1 MSIKSIFSTLIVFL
15 FITITIFIVNFSDIY
30 ADLQRNFLNTEF
42 EKILLR
48 HAEMIDNEIIQA
60 KNNLLRLKEHI
71 SLFEIDTLPRE
82 EALTYL
88 KKLMANNLQ
97 FNKNQYN
104 GYFAFET
111 SKAQKYFGKEAYIL
125 TVHKNYEEINT
136 ADYGKPENSIAE
148 EWTDPAYLTNPE
160 EVWYHIAKRS
170 QGIEMTPV
178 YFDATYMKT
187 WLYTVGIGLYE
198 DGQFQGMVGIDI
210 LLDSFFKSVEDI
222 NIGSTGGVFLA
233 DSESG
238 KVFTR
243 VEELNNIY
251 GFLDIKQRLKSNLYD
266 AGISRNIWQPIFQN
280 NVSQVVVT
288 GVDEQA
294 YLVSS
299 RKLEQLPLTIVAYGS
314 KRELY
319 AVLYKN
325 LFFFISIGII
335 VLGGLTLVSFLII
348 RKLTTPI
355 THLIEAM
362 KKVKDR
368 KISSSAL
375 GDDIIKARVSIE
387 GTVET
392 RELGE
397 IFNSMAEQLK
407 TSFETLEIKNK
418 ELQRLDKL
426 KDEFLANT
434 SHELRTP
441 LNGIIGLAESLID
454 GATGK
459 LADNTKT
466 NLAMIVSSGKR
477 LSHLVND
484 ILDFSKLKQKNIE
497 LQLKPVG
504 LREIVEVVLTLSQPL
519 VRQKSLQLINA
530 IGPSLPAAHADEN
543 RLQQILHNLIGNAI
557 KFTESGRIE
566 ISANV
571 VENLSRFENEI
582 ALVVTVSD
590 TGIGIPKNKLDQIF
604 ESFEQADGSTAREY
618 GGTGLG
624 LAVTK
629 QLVQLHGGDIW
640 VQSKVGVGSQFSF
653 TLPISADK
661 VETQPDQLSVISLKL
676 PEAPVSVET
685 AAAAPSA
692 TKGQFKILVVD
703 DEPVNL
709 QVIVNHL
716 SLQHYTIV
724 SASSGTEALAL
735 IEDGLKPDVIL
746 LDVMMPKMTGYEV
759 TQKLR
764 ERWQAD
770 ELPILLLTAKNQLAD
785 LVVGL
790 ETGANDYLTKPV
802 SKDELLARI
811 KTHIHI
817 KELQAQALRLVKE
830 NEERLRQ
837 FLEAMPVGV
846 FVLDANGQPHYINET
861 ALRILNK
868 GLETDATPEQLP
880 EVYQA
885 YIAGTDQL
893 YPTERQPLV
902 QALRGH
908 KTSIDDMEIHQNNR
922 IIPLEVRGTPIF
934 DKRGKI
940 TYAIVALQDI
950 SERLKREKAE
960 RAREAAEAV
969 NKAIMESI
977 QYAKIIQSAL
987 LPNMAQVKTIL
998 PKSFFLWM
1006 PRDIVGGDMLYIDS
1020 FEDSFIVVLMDCTG
1034 HGVPGAFMTM
1044 VASTNLRRIIKD
1056 EGCHEPS
1063 DILKRLNFL
1072 VKTSLQQD
1080 TEYARSDDGLD
1091 AAICLVKPH
1100 EKNLTFAGAKLPFFY
1115 INNDQLKVIKGDKQS
1130 LGYKKSD
1137 LSFTFRTH
1145 IVKIEQGMCCYLTT
1159 DGFIDQLGGPKRFP
1173 FGNKRFKNLLMAN
1186 CHHAFYEQSEK
1197 LLQAFNEYKGDN
1209 DRQDDVTVV
1218 GFGF

>member
-1 MSIKSIFSTLIVFL
+1 MKMSFGFKIGLAISLLAVGITTFSVYLFYSVSYELVYTQTVNRLSDIGRTGAFL
-15 FITITIFIVNFSDIY
+15 FDQAQRERIKQLTQSLEKQALPLTDKMKELPEGETI
-30 ADLQRNFLNTEF
+30 EG
-42 EKILLR
+42 
-48 HAEMIDNEIIQA
+48 
-60 KNNLLRLKEHI
+60 
-71 SLFEIDTLPRE
+71 LP
-82 EALTYL
+82 
-88 KKLMANNLQ
+88 
-97 FNKNQYN
+97 
-104 GYFAFET
+104 
-111 SKAQKYFGKEAYIL
+111 
-125 TVHKNYEEINT
+125 
-136 ADYGKPENSIAE
+136 PEVA
-148 EWTDPAYLTNPE
+148 
-160 EVWYHIAKRS
+160 
-170 QGIEMTPV
+170 
-178 YFDATYMKT
+178 ATYMASADFQTLVQTLRQIKAGT
-187 WLYTVGIGLYE
+187 RREVTQL
-198 DGQFQGMVGIDI
+198 GQLERLSPNPTDPYLVTYAY
-210 LLDSFFKSVEDI
+210 LLVKWSEYSQF
-222 NIGSTGGVFLA
+222 NLLTFLA
-233 DSESG
+233 DADYDESG
-238 KVFTR
+238 N
-243 VEELNNIY
+243 E
-251 GFLDIKQRLKSNLYD
+251 
-266 AGISRNIWQPIFQN
+266 
-280 NVSQVVVT
+280 
-288 GVDEQA
+288 
-294 YLVSS
+294 
-299 RKLEQLPLTIVAYGS
+299 
-314 KRELY
+314 
-319 AVLYKN
+319 
-325 LFFFISIGII
+325 
-335 VLGGLTLVSFLII
+335 
-348 RKLTTPI
+348 TPI
-355 THLIEAM
+355 GLLYRPPLEALRTF
-362 KKVKDR
+362 D
-368 KISSSAL
+368 
-375 GDDIIKARVSIE
+375 

-392 RELGE
+392 TDYYTDQWGTFLSAIVPIKDAQGQVIAVLALDYDVTSEVNQLNRLWHICLMIIGASIVLSLMMAAGIARWLGQPLAKLQAGAQQLHNGDFNTFIDIKSQDEFGVLADTFNEMTVQLQESFNALEANNREL
-397 IFNSMAEQLK
+397 Q
-407 TSFETLEIKNK
+407 
-418 ELQRLDKL
+418 QLDKL

-466 NLAMIVSSGKR
+466 NLAMIVYSGKR

-504 LREIVEVVLTLSQPL
+504 LREIANVVLTLNQPL
-519 VRQKSLQLINA
+519 VRQKPLQLVNA

-543 RLQQILHNLIGNAI
+543 RLQQIFHNLIGNAI
-557 KFTESGRIE
+557 KFTESGRVE

-571 VENLSRFENEI
+571 VENIGSFENGLAI
-582 ALVVTVSD
+582 TVSD
-590 TGIGIPKNKLDQIF
+590 TGIGIPKDKLDQIF

-653 TLPISADK
+653 TLPISADN
-661 VETQPDQLSVISLKL
+661 VETQPAQLSVISLKL
-676 PEAPVSVET
+676 SEAPLSVET
-685 AAAAPSA
+685 VAAAPA
-692 TKGQFKILVVD
+692 AKGQFKILVVD

-716 SLQHYTIV
+716 SLQHYIIV

-735 IEDGLKPDVIL
+735 IEDGLKPDIIL

-759 TQKLR
+759 TKKLR

-817 KELQAQALRLVKE
+817 KELQAQALRLAKE

-846 FVLDANGQPHYINET
+846 FVLDANGQPHFINET
-861 ALRILNK
+861 ALRILSK

-880 EVYQA
+880 EVYQG

-908 KTSIDDMEIHQNNR
+908 KTSIDDMEIHQDNR
-922 IIPLEVRGTPIF
+922 IIPVEVRGTPIF
-934 DKRGKI
+934 DERGKI
-940 TYAIVALQDI
+940 TYAIAALQDI

-987 LPNMAQVKTIL
+987 LPNMEQVKTTL

-1006 PRDIVGGDMLYIDS
+1006 PRDIVGGDMLYTEL
-1020 FEDSFIVVLMDCTG
+1020 FEDSFIVALMDCTG

-1100 EKNLTFAGAKLPFFY
+1100 EKTLTFAGAKLPLY
-1115 INNDQLKVIKGDKQS
+1115 SINNEQLKVIKGDKQS

-1137 LSFTFRTH
+1137 LSFTFTTH
-1145 IVKIEQGMCCYLTT
+1145 TVKIEQGMSCYLTT

-1173 FGNKRFKNLLMAN
+1173 FGNKRFKNLLMEN
-1186 CHHAFYEQSEK
+1186 CHHTFDEQSER